1 MRCAAVKVT
10 VTVFVS
16 PGLTLWVID
25 TGDQVTLTPVVA
37 VLEAALATGVV
48 VVAGVTLTPDTAPE
62 VPLPP
67 PPPHATRNTA
77 TTAAVATPITPV
89 FVMCMSFM
97 AVLSR

>member
-1 MRCAAVKVT
+1 MVVDA
-10 VTVFVS
+10 
-16 PGLTLWVID
+16 PGFTLWMIEAGVH
-25 TGDQVTLTPVVA
+25 VTLTPVVE
-37 VLEAALATGVV
+37 VLDAALATGVV
-48 VVAGVTLTPDTAPE
+48 VVAGVPLTPDTAPE